1 MIRVTIDQTTKT
13 YVMAET
19 TTPGEYDGFGTF
31 TIHAIDPKRWVLI
44 EEEHLNWQTQWYASG
59 SYGHTIC
66 DGPHLL
72 KAAVSHLW
80 ARLTRL
86 K

>member
-1 MIRVTIDQTTKT
+1 MISVTIDSCTKT

-19 TTPGEYDGFGTF
+19 TAPSEYDGFGTF
-31 TIHAIDPKRWVLI
+31 TIHAIGPKRWVLI
-44 EEEHLNWQTQWYASG
+44 EEEHLSWQTQRYASG
-59 SYGHTIC
+59 LHGHTIC
-66 DGPHLL
+66 DGQHLL
-72 KAAVSHLW
+72 KAAVARLW